1 MMMTVF
7 LCCKT
12 FFIFLVCLYDRN
24 DMDCMMVCDN
34 D

>member
-1 MMMTVF
+1 MMTF
-7 LCCKT
+7 CAANH
-12 FFIFLVCLYDRN
+12 FFMFLVCLLYDRN